1 MQTIKHLSRCYLALL
16 LLLAPLM
23 PLRGQGAD
31 YNMLCSLQQQRTPA
45 LDGVFTWTSNSLV
58 LAPAV
63 PVSLLASGWMADN
76 NDLIRSGAETGF
88 AFLFACGVT
97 EGLKLTVRR
106 PRPFLA
112 YPDDLQPV
120 RTPRGFSFPSG
131 HTSLSFAVATS
142 VSLCYSKWYVV
153 APAMLWAAGVGF
165 SRLYLGVH
173 YPTDVLT
180 GALVGAGSAL
190 LSHYLFRRLRDDS
203 PVPTGKAFVVPVT
216 IVF

>member
-1 MQTIKHLSRCYLALL
+1 MHTVMHHSRLYLLFL
-16 LLLAPLM
+16 LLLAPLL

-31 YNMLCSLQQQRTPA
+31 YNMLCSLQQQRMPV
-45 LDGVFTWTSNSLV
+45 LDDVFIWTSNSLV
-58 LAPAV
+58 LAPAL
-63 PVSLLASGWMADN
+63 PVSLLASGWLAGDDN
-76 NDLIRSGAETGF
+76 LIRGGAETGLS
-88 AFLFACGVT
+88 FLLAAGVT

-106 PRPFLA
+106 PRPFLG

-120 RTPRGFSFPSG
+120 RTPPGFSFPSG

-142 VSLCYSKWYVV
+142 VSLCYPKWYVV

-173 YPTDVLT
+173 YPSDVLT
-180 GALVGAGSAL
+180 GALVGVGSAL
-190 LSHYLFRRLRDDS
+190 LSHYLCRRLRDDS
-203 PVPTGKAFVVPVT
+203 PLPTGKAVVLPVT